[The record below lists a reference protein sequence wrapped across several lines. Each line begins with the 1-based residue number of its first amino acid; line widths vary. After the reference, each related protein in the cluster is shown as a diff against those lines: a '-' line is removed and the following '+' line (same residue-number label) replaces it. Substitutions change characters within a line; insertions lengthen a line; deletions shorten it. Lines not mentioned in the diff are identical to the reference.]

1 MKNVLGWLGV
11 ATALCATSAIA
22 ADIPVKARPAP
33 AAIYSW
39 TGFYAGANV
48 GHGWD
53 GGRERLRGDGDF
65 GAGSTVLNALQDNVT
80 AFPQMFL
87 DNPTSR
93 NIDASGFVGGGQFGY
108 NWQLAPNWVAG
119 IEADIQYANVKGSV
133 SFASTF
139 PGVQYSL
146 TSSHRLE
153 WLGTVRGR
161 FGYLLTDRL
170 LAFAT
175 GGFAY
180 GKTKADAAI
189 ANISGIGQGILIPNG
204 FITDLTCPAFSVCI
218 AGSGSRTS
226 VGWVAGG
233 GLEFAA
239 WNNVTLKFEYLR
251 VDLNDLTVRLVSQPP
266 ATGNGSVT
274 ATFDN
279 SYNIVRAGANFRFGV
294 Q

>member
-1 MKNVLGWLGV
+1 
-11 ATALCATSAIA
+11 LCATSAIA

-33 AAIYSW
+33 VAISSW

-53 GGRERLRGDGDF
+53 GGRERLRGDGDL
-65 GAGSTVLNALQDNVT
+65 GAGSLVLSMLQGIPQPQ
-80 AFPQMFL
+80 AFS

-93 NIDASGFVGGGQFGY
+93 NLDASGFVGGGQFGY

-119 IEADIQYANVKGSV
+119 IETDIQYSNVKGGV
-133 SFASTF
+133 SFASTD
-139 PGVQYSL
+139 PGVQFGL

-180 GKTKADAAI
+180 GKTKANAAI
-189 ANISGIGQGILIPNG
+189 ANVSGLGLTILIPNG
-204 FITDLTCPAFSVCI
+204 FTTDLDCPAFSVCI

-239 WNNVTLKFEYLR
+239 WDNVTLKFEYLR

-274 ATFDN
+274 ARFDN
-279 SYNIVRAGANFRFGV
+279 SYNIVRAGANFRFGIP
-294 Q
+294 